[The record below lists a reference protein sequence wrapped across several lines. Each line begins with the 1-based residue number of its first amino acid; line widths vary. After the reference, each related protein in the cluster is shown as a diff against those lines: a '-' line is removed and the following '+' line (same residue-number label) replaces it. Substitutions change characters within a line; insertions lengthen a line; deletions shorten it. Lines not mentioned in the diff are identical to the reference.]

1 MPKIK
6 ADSIPEHRAVQRAA
20 ILQAAR
26 ALILQGGL
34 ESLTF
39 SSIADRTG
47 LARPSVYE
55 YFRTKSEL
63 VVELI
68 EEEMPAWRSS
78 AAKVMAHDKSPEA
91 AIASFVRTLLTLV
104 KSGRHELPFALAA
117 SELDDA
123 AQAVISKAHR
133 EVFSLLIPHI
143 AKLGVPHIEVCIEL
157 VSSVVMT
164 TGQALRRTPKRRNLV
179 DMAVAFSLGGLRAC
193 AQRT

>member
-78 AAKVMAHDKSPEA
+78 AAKAMAHDKSPEA

-143 AKLGVPHIEVCIEL
+143 AKLGVPHIEACIEL